1 MPDRRNVTLVDWML
15 VPMNLG
21 LGYYF
26 RGTTLGFVLVVAAIL
41 HLLVMKDR
49 INNPV

>member
-1 MPDRRNVTLVDWML
+1 MPNSRNVTWVDWML
-15 VPMNLG
+15 VPSNLA

-26 RGTTLGFVLVVAAIL
+26 RGTVLGFVLVVAAIL
-41 HLLVMKDR
+41 HLFVMKDR